1 MASAYIC
8 SREKEFLPSSH
19 RITLSNNK
27 VLIPE
32 VTELTASVQ
41 IYLKLLIIC
50 IQVCAI
56 IQGLEQYSKHSFCL

>member
-27 VLIPE
+27 V
-32 VTELTASVQ
+32 TELTASVQ
-41 IYLKLLIIC
+41 IYLKLSIIC
-50 IQVCAI
+50 IQVCVI
-56 IQGLEQYSKHSFCL
+56 IQGLEQYSKHSFCI